1 MNSIFES
8 FDDLINHSK
17 NYITQYVINPHLNIT
32 NGEIL
37 FEELTEWYEHYFSL
51 VENYYEKSISCE
63 LTDNIQYKNIL
74 EIETKLEKLNIL
86 IGKYEQLLNLNQ
98 YEYQY

>member
-8 FDDLINHSK
+8 FDDLMNHSK
-17 NYITQYVINPHLNIT
+17 NYITQYVINPELNIP
-32 NGEIL
+32 NGHVL

-51 VENYYEKSISCE
+51 VSNYYENNITCH
-63 LTDNIQYKNIL
+63 LTDNLQYKNIL

-86 IGKYEQLLNLNQ
+86 LGKYEQLLNINK